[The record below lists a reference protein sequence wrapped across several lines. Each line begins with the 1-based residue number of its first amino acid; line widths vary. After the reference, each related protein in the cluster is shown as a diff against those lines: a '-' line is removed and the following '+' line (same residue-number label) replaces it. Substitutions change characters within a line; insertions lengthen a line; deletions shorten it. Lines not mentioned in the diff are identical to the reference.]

1 MFAVIRTGG
10 KQYKVAKDDI
20 IIVEK
25 LLGKPGEKVQLG
37 DVLMLGEE
45 GKAPTVGTPLVEKAA
60 VTAEVIEQGK
70 GDKVIV
76 FKKKR
81 RHNYRRTKG
90 HRQEQTTLK
99 VIEVSTND
107 TKPAAKK
114 TATKK
119 PIKYPKVGPVK
130 YTMPIPFSGVPAK
143 TGKPTIPSIRYNEIV
158 NNPSFQP
165 NNIPISITTNVCIVI
180 GTGQKG
186 TCTLDENAKINVPIN
201 IKDIF

>member
-20 IIVEK
+20 ITVEK
-25 LLGKPGEKVQLG
+25 LLGQPGEKVQLS
-37 DVLMLGEE
+37 DVLLLGEE
-45 GKAPTVGTPLVEKAA
+45 GKSPTVGTPLVQKAA
-60 VTAEVIEQGK
+60 VTAEIIEQGK

-99 VIEVSTND
+99 VLEISSTGAKPGAKKPSAKKIATKKVDDEND
-107 TKPAAKK
+107 AKSTKKAPAKKAAAKN

-119 PIKYPKVGPVK
+119 PTVK
-130 YTMPIPFSGVPAK
+130 KTPA
-143 TGKPTIPSIRYNEIV
+143 
-158 NNPSFQP
+158 NND
-165 NNIPISITTNVCIVI
+165 T
-180 GTGQKG
+180 
-186 TCTLDENAKINVPIN
+186 AKDAV
-201 IKDIF
+201 KE

>member
-20 IIVEK
+20 ITVEK
-25 LLGKPGEKVQLG
+25 ILGEPGEKVQLG

-45 GKAPTVGTPLVEKAA
+45 GKSSTIGTPLLEKAA
-60 VTAEVIEQGK
+60 VTAEVLEQGK

-99 VIEVSTND
+99 VLEVNANG
-107 TKPAAKK
+107 TKAAAKK
-114 TATKK
+114 KAQKRADDAGETKPVKSSPAKKNSSKQKATVDKPTTKKAATKK
-119 PIKYPKVGPVK
+119 A
-130 YTMPIPFSGVPAK
+130 PAK
-143 TGKPTIPSIRYNEIV
+143 DLNKE
-158 NNPSFQP
+158 
-165 NNIPISITTNVCIVI
+165 
-180 GTGQKG
+180 
-186 TCTLDENAKINVPIN
+186 
-201 IKDIF
+201 

>member
-20 IIVEK
+20 ITVEK
-25 LLGKPGEKVQLG
+25 LLGQPGEKVQLNN
-37 DVLMLGEE
+37 VLMLGEE
-45 GKAPTVGTPLVEKAA
+45 GKAPTVGTPLVQKAA
-60 VTAEVIEQGK
+60 VTAEIIEQGK

-99 VIEVSTND
+99 VLEVSSTGAKSASK
-107 TKPAAKK
+107 KPSAKNIAIKKVEDGDDAKSAKKTPAKKAAAKK

-119 PIKYPKVGPVK
+119 STVK
-130 YTMPIPFSGVPAK
+130 KTPAK
-143 TGKPTIPSIRYNEIV
+143 KDT
-158 NNPSFQP
+158 
-165 NNIPISITTNVCIVI
+165 
-180 GTGQKG
+180 
-186 TCTLDENAKINVPIN
+186 AKDAV
-201 IKDIF
+201 KE

>member
-20 IIVEK
+20 ITVEK
-25 LLGKPGEKVQLG
+25 LLGEPGEKVQLG

-45 GKAPTVGTPLVEKAA
+45 GKAPTVGAPLVQKAA
-60 VTAEVIEQGK
+60 VTAEIVEQGK

-99 VIEVSTND
+99 ILEVSATG
-107 TKPAAKK
+107 TKAAAKK
-114 TATKK
+114 TAASKADGAGGAKPAKKAPTKK
-119 PIKYPKVGPVK
+119 
-130 YTMPIPFSGVPAK
+130 TAAK
-143 TGKPTIPSIRYNEIV
+143 KETAAGKTAAKKPSAKKAPT
-158 NNPSFQP
+158 
-165 NNIPISITTNVCIVI
+165 
-180 GTGQKG
+180 KK
-186 TCTLDENAKINVPIN
+186 NAA
-201 IKDIF
+201 KDADKE

>member
-20 IIVEK
+20 ITVEK
-25 LLGKPGEKVQLG
+25 LLGQPGEKVQLS
-37 DVLMLGEE
+37 DVLLLGEE
-45 GKAPTVGTPLVEKAA
+45 GKSPTVGTPLVQKAA
-60 VTAEVIEQGK
+60 VTAEIIEQGK

-99 VIEVSTND
+99 VLEVTSTGAKTGAKKPSAKKIATKKVND
-107 TKPAAKK
+107 ENDAKSAKKALAKKAAAKN

-119 PIKYPKVGPVK
+119 PTVK
-130 YTMPIPFSGVPAK
+130 KTPTNKDSAK
-143 TGKPTIPSIRYNEIV
+143 DAVKE
-158 NNPSFQP
+158 
-165 NNIPISITTNVCIVI
+165 
-180 GTGQKG
+180 
-186 TCTLDENAKINVPIN
+186 
-201 IKDIF
+201 

>member
-20 IIVEK
+20 ITVEK
-25 LLGKPGEKVQLG
+25 LLGEPGEKVQLG

-45 GKAPTVGTPLVEKAA
+45 GKAPTVGTPLVQKAA
-60 VTAEVIEQGK
+60 VTAEIVEQGK

-99 VIEVSTND
+99 VLEVSATGA
-107 TKPAAKK
+107 KAAAKK
-114 TATKK
+114 AAASKADDNEAGTHIEAAHRF
-119 PIKYPKVGPVK
+119 IKYVTADRVENNVDAASVG
-130 YTMPIPFSGVPAK
+130 
-143 TGKPTIPSIRYNEIV
+143 
-158 NNPSFQP
+158 
-165 NNIPISITTNVCIVI
+165 
-180 GTGQKG
+180 
-186 TCTLDENAKINVPIN
+186 
-201 IKDIF
+201 

>member
-20 IIVEK
+20 ITVEK
-25 LLGKPGEKVQLG
+25 LLGEPGEKVQLG

-45 GKAPTVGTPLVEKAA
+45 GKTPTVGTPLVQKAA
-60 VTAEVIEQGK
+60 VTAEIVEHGK

-99 VIEVSTND
+99 ILQVSATG
-107 TKPAAKK
+107 TKAAAKKTAATKADDAGDAKPAKKASTKKTAAKK

-119 PIKYPKVGPVK
+119 ETAAGKTAAKQA
-130 YTMPIPFSGVPAK
+130 PAK
-143 TGKPTIPSIRYNEIV
+143 K
-158 NNPSFQP
+158 
-165 NNIPISITTNVCIVI
+165 
-180 GTGQKG
+180 
-186 TCTLDENAKINVPIN
+186 NAA
-201 IKDIF
+201 KDADKE

>member
-20 IIVEK
+20 ITVEK
-25 LLGKPGEKVQLG
+25 LLGEPGEKVQLG

-45 GKAPTVGTPLVEKAA
+45 GKAPTVGAPLVQKAA
-60 VTAEVIEQGK
+60 VTAEIVEQGK

-99 VIEVSTND
+99 ILEVSATG
-107 TKPAAKK
+107 TKAAAKK
-114 TATKK
+114 TAASKADGAGGAKPAKKAPTKK
-119 PIKYPKVGPVK
+119 TAAKKETAASK
-130 YTMPIPFSGVPAK
+130 TAAKKTAAKKAPAK
-143 TGKPTIPSIRYNEIV
+143 KDS
-158 NNPSFQP
+158 
-165 NNIPISITTNVCIVI
+165 
-180 GTGQKG
+180 
-186 TCTLDENAKINVPIN
+186 AKDTD
-201 IKDIF
+201 KE

>member
-20 IIVEK
+20 ITVEK
-25 LLGKPGEKVQLG
+25 LLGEPGEKVQLG

-45 GKAPTVGTPLVEKAA
+45 GKAPTVGTPLVEKAS
-60 VTAEVIEQGK
+60 VTAEVLEQGR

-99 VIEVSTND
+99 VLEVSANGTKTAAKKKATKKEADGVD
-107 TKPAAKK
+107 TKPAKKAPAKK
-114 TATKK
+114 TSAKGKAAADKPATKK
-119 PIKYPKVGPVK
+119 PTKKK
-130 YTMPIPFSGVPAK
+130 APAK
-143 TGKPTIPSIRYNEIV
+143 DTDKE
-158 NNPSFQP
+158 
-165 NNIPISITTNVCIVI
+165 
-180 GTGQKG
+180 
-186 TCTLDENAKINVPIN
+186 
-201 IKDIF
+201 

>member
-20 IIVEK
+20 ITVEK
-25 LLGKPGEKVQLG
+25 LLGEPGEKVQLG

-45 GKAPTVGTPLVEKAA
+45 GKAPTVGTPLVQKAA
-60 VTAEVIEQGK
+60 VTAEIVEQGK

-99 VIEVSTND
+99 VLEVSANGAKATVKK
-107 TKPAAKK
+107 TAAKKEATAKK
-114 TATKK
+114 TAPKKAPAKK
-119 PIKYPKVGPVK
+119 PAVKKPVVPGWQALTEQLRK
-130 YTMPIPFSGVPAK
+130 SQLRGVH
-143 TGKPTIPSIRYNEIV
+143 
-158 NNPSFQP
+158 SF
-165 NNIPISITTNVCIVI
+165 
-180 GTGQKG
+180 
-186 TCTLDENAKINVPIN
+186 L
-201 IKDIF
+201 